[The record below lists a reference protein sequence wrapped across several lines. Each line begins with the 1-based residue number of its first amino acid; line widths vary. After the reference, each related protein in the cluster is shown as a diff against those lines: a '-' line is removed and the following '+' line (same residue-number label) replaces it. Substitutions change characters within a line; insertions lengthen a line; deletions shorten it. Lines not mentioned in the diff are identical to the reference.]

1 MSQKPHSLAIKVLYQ
16 GGQTEIVGMDVAQV
30 KDKQTTPLKSEL
42 FINLQSADTNH
53 VDIFQVDSSR
63 WTYMT
68 RNYGAIWD
76 TSNVPSGPLQ
86 LRFVVTG
93 GYDGKWVWAKKV
105 LPADWKVGETYDA
118 GVQISDI
125 AQEPCYPCDNE
136 NWK

>member
-1 MSQKPHSLAIKVLYQ
+1 MSQKPHYLAIKVLYQ
-16 GGQTEIVGMDVAQV
+16 GGQTEIVGMDVA
-30 KDKQTTPLKSEL
+30 
-42 FINLQSADTNH
+42 
-53 VDIFQVDSSR
+53 QVDSSR